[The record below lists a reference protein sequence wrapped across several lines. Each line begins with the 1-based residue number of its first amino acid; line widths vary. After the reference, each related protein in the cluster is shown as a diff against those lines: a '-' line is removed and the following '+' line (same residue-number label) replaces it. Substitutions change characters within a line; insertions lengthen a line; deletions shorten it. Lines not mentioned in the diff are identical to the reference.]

1 MYELIQVGPRS
12 YYINAPVKIGL
23 SLLQDNQVC
32 LIDSG
37 NDKDAGRKIR
47 QLLEQHGWQLQM
59 ILNTHSNADHIG
71 GNQYLQK
78 QTGCHIYAPGIECAL
93 TRHPLLE
100 PSYLYGG
107 FPPKDLRHKFLL
119 AHPSQAEYLTDDVLP
134 KGWKMLPLPG
144 HFFDMVGFETE
155 DGVIYLADCLSSKET
170 LAKYQIGVLYD
181 VGAYLDTLQRV
192 KTLRA
197 HCFVPAHA
205 EATDD
210 IAPLA
215 QYNIDHTHQ
224 VAEHILTL
232 CQEPICFEHLLQ
244 KLFDLYHLTMD
255 FSQYVLVGSTVR
267 SYLSWLKDKGA
278 LSVSFDTRIPL
289 WKRL

>member
-119 AHPSQAEYLTDDVLP
+119 AQPSQAEYLTDDVLP

-144 HFFDMVGFETE
+144 HFFNMVGFETE

-181 VGAYLDTLQRV
+181 VGPTWIHCSGSKPSVPTALFPPTQRPQTTLLLWPNI
-192 KTLRA
+192 TLTTPTKWRSTSLPCA
-197 HCFVPAHA
+197 KSPSA
-205 EATDD
+205 
-210 IAPLA
+210 L
-215 QYNIDHTHQ
+215 NICCKNCSISIT
-224 VAEHILTL
+224 
-232 CQEPICFEHLLQ
+232 
-244 KLFDLYHLTMD
+244 
-255 FSQYVLVGSTVR
+255 
-267 SYLSWLKDKGA
+267 
-278 LSVSFDTRIPL
+278 
-289 WKRL
+289 